1 MLPSSKPVVSIN
13 SKISSQELG
22 NLGMVA
28 GAFDEFGLEDLI
40 NKRIGKE
47 GSHVVAD
54 SGVLVKLLVM
64 QMLNVPYQSLSGT
77 QEFYSALPLEVFGQ
91 QKITSEDL
99 GRAVLS
105 RLLDDV
111 YEYGSEKLF
120 LECSAQVVDSLN
132 IKITEAHIDTTSFHS
147 DGKSTIQDECGF
159 YLALGYSRDHRPDL
173 NQAICLMLADGSS
186 GLPFYARNLSGNVND
201 NKSFNNMLNFAW
213 TNIKEQFSEL
223 EYLVGDSALCTAAN
237 FADAAEQNIKLV
249 TRVPDKTET
258 AARCFEM
265 FEPEKME
272 PIFEGD
278 ENSPEGRWCEDG
290 SIGEQKVKLLLVS
303 NGALKEQKSQT
314 IRKQA
319 QTELEKIR
327 SAIKKMQ
334 TQPAICK
341 ADAEKN
347 FSKLVGKVKFCK
359 VGEPSYEEV
368 FKQARRG
375 RPKKGVTPE
384 VKCVAVKVNAEVLLD
399 EQKIA
404 EAVEQECLYVL
415 ATNDTQR
422 EWTMAQLLG
431 IYKRQSVIERNWRC
445 CKDPRFFLD
454 AIYLKTP
461 SRIDALLWLMSLA
474 LLVYAAM
481 EYKIRKT
488 MSENG
493 MEFPLFENKA
503 TQKPTLRRVFQYVG
517 NLRIQ
522 VVKLPDGKVYIT
534 NVDDVMS
541 KLLMK
546 IGDSWCW
553 YYSADSYCNL
563 ST

>member
-77 QEFYSALPLEVFGQ
+77 QEFTVHCRLKCSDSKRSRLKISDVRYSADYLMMFMSTEAKTV
-91 QKITSEDL
+91 
-99 GRAVLS
+99 
-105 RLLDDV
+105 
-111 YEYGSEKLF
+111 

-314 IRKQA
+314 IRKHA

-327 SAIKKMQ
+327 SAIKRCKHNRPSAKQ
-334 TQPAICK
+334 TLRKFFK
-341 ADAEKN
+341 A
-347 FSKLVGKVKFCK
+347 C
-359 VGEPSYEEV
+359 
-368 FKQARRG
+368 
-375 RPKKGVTPE
+375 
-384 VKCVAVKVNAEVLLD
+384 
-399 EQKIA
+399 
-404 EAVEQECLYVL
+404 
-415 ATNDTQR
+415 
-422 EWTMAQLLG
+422 
-431 IYKRQSVIERNWRC
+431 RQS
-445 CKDPRFFLD
+445 
-454 AIYLKTP
+454 
-461 SRIDALLWLMSLA
+461 
-474 LLVYAAM
+474 
-481 EYKIRKT
+481 
-488 MSENG
+488 
-493 MEFPLFENKA
+493 
-503 TQKPTLRRVFQYVG
+503 
-517 NLRIQ
+517 
-522 VVKLPDGKVYIT
+522 KV
-534 NVDDVMS
+534 
-541 KLLMK
+541 L
-546 IGDSWCW
+546 
-553 YYSADSYCNL
+553 
-563 ST
+563 